1 MSMDQIISFLTDLL
15 GPTGPYIALGAL
27 GVFVVSLVIP
37 IMLSQRPDPFE
48 RIKGV
53 NQASTFANA
62 SGGNS
67 LRRKEKEIAN
77 LDRFAQYLEPTNQKD
92 FTETQLKL
100 VQAGYRNK
108 NAVRTFHFSKVA
120 LALIGLVLGLVWVIL
135 FERETATPQKAMLII
150 GGLGIAGYLLPTYV
164 VNKRKDQ
171 RQLEIMNGFPDA
183 LDLLLICVE
192 AGQSLDQSIQKVA
205 REIRHGYPVLAEEFT
220 IIANETYAG
229 KDRATVLR
237 DLAERTGAHDIK
249 TFSTVLIQSATF
261 GTPIGEALRVY
272 ADEMRDKRVTKAE
285 EKANTL
291 PTKMT
296 LATMLFTVPPLLV
309 ILISPSLYEIY
320 LYLGNGANP

>member
-1 MSMDQIISFLTDLL
+1 MDAVITFLTDLL
-15 GPTGPYIALGAL
+15 GPSGPYIALGAL
-27 GVFVVSLVIP
+27 GIFIVSLTIP
-37 IMLSQRPDPFE
+37 IMLAQRPDPFE

-53 NQASTFANA
+53 HQAPTAAGGSNA
-62 SGGNS
+62 
-67 LRRKEKEIAN
+67 LRRKESDLAS

-92 FTETQLKL
+92 FTQTRLKL
-100 VQAGYRNK
+100 VQAGYRSK
-108 NAVRTFHFSKVA
+108 NAVRTFHFAKVA
-120 LALIGLVLGLVWVIL
+120 LALGGLVIGLIWVIL
-135 FERETATPQKAMLII
+135 FESGAEDIGKVMLIM
-150 GGLGIAGYLLPTYV
+150 GGLGGAGYYAPSYWID
-164 VNKRKDQ
+164 KRRDQ
-171 RQLEIMNGFPDA
+171 RQIEIQNGFPDA

-249 TFSTVLIQSATF
+249 AFSTVLIQSATF

-272 ADEMRDKRVTKAE
+272 AAEMRDKRVTKAE

-296 LATMLFTVPPLLV
+296 LATMMFTVPPLLV
-309 ILISPSLYEIY
+309 ILVGPSVYDIY
-320 LYLGNGANP
+320 LYLGTGAGQ

>member
-1 MSMDQIISFLTDLL
+1 MNMDTIITYLTDLL
-15 GPTGPYIALGAL
+15 GPAGPYIALGAV
-27 GVFVVSLVIP
+27 GIFFVFLSVP

-53 NQASTFANA
+53 HEAPSKRGRNPD
-62 SGGNS
+62 S
-67 LRRKEKEIAN
+67 LRNTGSDIAQ
-77 LDRFAQYLEPTNQKD
+77 LDRFAQYLEPTDQKE
-92 FTETQLKL
+92 FSATQLKL
-100 VQAGYRNK
+100 VQAGYRSK
-108 NAVRTFHFSKVA
+108 NAVRTFHASKLIFGVA
-120 LALIGLVLGLVWVIL
+120 GLLIGTVWVLL
-135 FERETATPQKAMLII
+135 FENDSENVQKVVLII
-150 GGLGIAGYLLPTYV
+150 GGLGFAGYYLPSYWID
-164 VNKRKDQ
+164 KRRDQ
-171 RQLEIMNGFPDA
+171 RQIEIQDGFPDA

-237 DLAERTGAHDIK
+237 DLSERTGVNDIK
-249 TFSTVLIQSATF
+249 AFVTVLVQSATF

-272 ADEMRDKRVTKAE
+272 AAEMRDKRVTKAE

-296 LATMLFTVPPLLV
+296 LATMMFTVPPLLV
-309 ILISPSLYEIY
+309 ILIGPSMYSIY
-320 LYLGNGANP
+320 LYLGAAGAP

>member
-1 MSMDQIISFLTDLL
+1 MEAILGFLTDTL
-15 GPTGPYIALGAL
+15 GPSGPYIALGAVGIFL
-27 GVFVVSLVIP
+27 VSLAIP

-53 NQASTFANA
+53 HQAPTGSTGDNA
-62 SGGNS
+62 
-67 LRRKEKEIAN
+67 LRRRENELAS
-77 LDRFAQYLEPTNQKD
+77 LDRFAQYLEPTDQKD
-92 FTETQLKL
+92 FSETQLLL

-108 NAVRTFHFSKVA
+108 NAVRTFHFAKVA
-120 LALIGLVLGLVWVIL
+120 LALTGLVIGLLYVLI
-135 FERETATPQKAMLII
+135 FESGTEDLGKVMMII
-150 GGLGIAGYLLPTYV
+150 GGLGFAGYYAPKYWV
-164 VNKRKDQ
+164 DKRRDQ
-171 RQLEIMNGFPDA
+171 RQIEITNGFPDA

-205 REIRHGYPVLAEEFT
+205 REIRYGYPVLAEEFT

-249 TFSTVLIQSATF
+249 AFSTVLIQSATF

-272 ADEMRDKRVTKAE
+272 AAEMRDKRVTKAE

-296 LATMLFTVPPLLV
+296 LATMTFTVPPLLV
-309 ILISPSLYEIY
+309 ILVGPSVYDIF
-320 LYLGNGANP
+320 LYLGNGG